1 MIFAKKIE
9 PIFRNEFVKI
19 WNFGKVSQGIV
30 KNEESNSHIH
40 FLIVTKQQ
48 TQMSSYQLGKW
59 DLTEL
64 VKNPKSPAFQK
75 QIQELERQAKKF
87 EKIKSKLNPKMSSK
101 QFMNILHQVEEIS
114 ENMSRIGGYA
124 SLSYSSDTQ
133 SDEATSLMTKMS
145 KLGSEISNKILF
157 FDLWWKTQVDNKNAK
172 RLMKDAG
179 ELTEYLS
186 HKRLFA
192 KYALSEPEE
201 RIINTLD
208 VTGISALV
216 KLYDKITNSFEY
228 KMKVGS
234 KIKTMTREELTNYVR
249 STNPKIRE
257 TAYKTILS
265 KYSENKGV
273 VGEIYQNIVQNWKD
287 EGIEIRGY
295 KSPISMRNIG
305 NDVDDKTIDSLLS
318 ICKKNSPI
326 FQKFFIQKA
335 KMLKMKKLRRYDLY
349 APAAANIKEKN
360 YSYDKSVKLVFESL
374 GKFSSTLEEHARKVF
389 NENHIDSDIRQ
400 GKRDGAFCSTLT
412 PKITPYV
419 LVNFTGKSRDVFTLA
434 HELGHAVHSQTA
446 QDRSILV
453 QDAPLPLAE
462 TASTFSELLL
472 YDNLSN
478 KISDDEKKAMLSEK
492 IDDLYATILR
502 QSFFTIFEVDA
513 HKQIGNGTTIDEI
526 SNTYLKN
533 LKVQFGNSVS
543 LSDDFEIEWSCIP
556 HFYHTPFYCYAYSFG
571 NLLALSLFQR
581 YKKEGKDFV
590 PAYINILAAGGSK
603 KPEKLLSEYGFDI
616 TSPKFWQ
623 EGFDYVKDQ
632 VNTLASLN

>member
-1 MIFAKKIE
+1 MTNYK
-9 PIFRNEFVKI
+9 
-19 WNFGKVSQGIV
+19 
-30 KNEESNSHIH
+30 
-40 FLIVTKQQ
+40 
-48 TQMSSYQLGKW
+48 LGTW
-59 DLTEL
+59 DLSEL

-75 QIQELERQAKKF
+75 QIKELESQAIKF
-87 EKIKSKLNPKMSSK
+87 EKIKSNLDPKMSSK
-101 QFMNILHQVEEIS
+101 KFMSIIQQIEEIS
-114 ENMSRIGGYA
+114 KNMSKIGGYA

-157 FDLWWKTQVDNKNAK
+157 FDLWWKTQVDDKNAK

-179 ELTEYLS
+179 EITEYLS

-216 KLYDKITNSFEY
+216 KLYDKITNAFEY
-228 KMKVGS
+228 KMKIGNKS
-234 KIKTMTREELTNYVR
+234 KTMTREELTNYVR

-257 TAYKTILS
+257 TAYKTILT
-265 KYSENKGV
+265 KYTESKGV
-273 VGEIYQNIVQNWKD
+273 VGEIYQNIVLNWRD

-295 KSPISMRNIG
+295 ESPISMRNIG
-305 NDVDDKTIDSLLS
+305 NDVDDKTIESLLS
-318 ICKKNSPI
+318 ICRKNSPV
-326 FQKFFIQKA
+326 FQKFFVQKA

-360 YSYDKSVKLVFESL
+360 YAYDKSVKLVFESL
-374 GKFSSTLEEHARKVF
+374 GKFSNTLEEYARKVF
-389 NENHIDSDIRQ
+389 NENHIDSAIRQ

-434 HELGHAVHSQTA
+434 HELGHAVHSQAA
-446 QDRSILV
+446 QNRSILV

-472 YDNLSN
+472 YDNLSD
-478 KISDDEKKAMLSEK
+478 KISDNEKKIMLAEK
-492 IDDLYATILR
+492 IDDLYATIMR

-513 HKQIGNGTTIDEI
+513 HKQIGEGTTINEI
-526 SNTYLKN
+526 SKTYLQN
-533 LKVQFGNSVS
+533 LKEQFGNSVS
-543 LSDDFEIEWSCIP
+543 LSDDFAIEWSCIP

-590 PAYINILAAGGSK
+590 PAYMSILAAGGSK
-603 KPEKLLSEYGFDI
+603 KPEKLLAEYGFDI
-616 TSPKFWQ
+616 RSPKFWQ
-623 EGFDYVKDQ
+623 EGFDYVNEQ
-632 VNTLASLN
+632 VKVLASLN

>member
-1 MIFAKKIE
+1 
-9 PIFRNEFVKI
+9 
-19 WNFGKVSQGIV
+19 
-30 KNEESNSHIH
+30 
-40 FLIVTKQQ
+40 
-48 TQMSSYQLGKW
+48 MSEYQLGKW
-59 DLTEL
+59 DLSEL
-64 VKNPKSPAFQK
+64 VKNQKSPAFEK
-75 QIQELERQAKKF
+75 QIQVLEKQALKF
-87 EKIKSKLNPKMSSK
+87 EKIKSKLSPKMSSK
-101 QFMNILHQVEEIS
+101 QFMNILHQIEEIS
-114 ENMSRIGGYA
+114 ENMSKIGGYA

-157 FDLWWKTQVDNKNAK
+157 FDLWWKTQVDEKNAK
-172 RLMKDAG
+172 RLMKNTG
-179 ELTEYLS
+179 EITEYLS

-228 KMKVGS
+228 KMKVGNKS
-234 KIKTMTREELTNYVR
+234 KVMTREELTNYVR

-257 TAYKTILS
+257 TAYKTILT
-265 KYSENKGV
+265 KYFDNKGV
-273 VGEIYQNIVQNWKD
+273 VGEIYQNIVLNWKD

-318 ICKKNSPI
+318 VCKKNSPI
-326 FQKFFIQKA
+326 FQKFFVQKA

-349 APAAANIKEKN
+349 APAAVNIKEKN

-374 GKFSSTLEEHARKVF
+374 GKFSDTLEEYARKVF
-389 NENHIDSDIRQ
+389 NENHIDSDVRK

-434 HELGHAVHSQTA
+434 HELGHAVHSQAA

-472 YDNLSN
+472 YDNLSDR
-478 KISDDEKKAMLSEK
+478 ISDDEKKTMLSGK

-513 HKQIGNGTTIDEI
+513 HKQIGEGTTIDEI
-526 SNTYLKN
+526 SKTYLQN
-533 LKVQFGNSVS
+533 LKEQFGNSVS
-543 LSDDFEIEWSCIP
+543 LSEDFAIEWSSIP

-590 PAYINILAAGGSK
+590 PAYMSILAAGGSK
-603 KPEKLLSEYGFDI
+603 KPEKLLSEHGFDI
-616 TSPKFWQ
+616 RSPKFWQ
-623 EGFDYVKDQ
+623 EGFDYVKKQ
-632 VNTLASLN
+632 VDILSSLN

>member
-1 MIFAKKIE
+1 MTNYK
-9 PIFRNEFVKI
+9 
-19 WNFGKVSQGIV
+19 
-30 KNEESNSHIH
+30 
-40 FLIVTKQQ
+40 
-48 TQMSSYQLGKW
+48 LGTW
-59 DLTEL
+59 DLSEL

-75 QIQELERQAKKF
+75 QIKELESQAVKF
-87 EKIKSKLNPKMSSK
+87 EKIKSNLDPKMSSK
-101 QFMNILHQVEEIS
+101 KFMNIIQQIEEIS
-114 ENMSRIGGYA
+114 KNMSKIGGYA

-157 FDLWWKTQVDNKNAK
+157 FDLWWKTQVDDKNAK

-179 ELTEYLS
+179 EITEYLS

-216 KLYDKITNSFEY
+216 KLYDKITNAFEY
-228 KMKVGS
+228 KMKIGNKS
-234 KIKTMTREELTNYVR
+234 KTMTREEITNYVR

-257 TAYKTILS
+257 TAYKTILT
-265 KYSENKGV
+265 KYTENKGV
-273 VGEIYQNIVQNWKD
+273 VGEIYQNIVLNWRD

-295 KSPISMRNIG
+295 ESPISMRNIG
-305 NDVDDKTIDSLLS
+305 NDVDDKTIESLLS
-318 ICKKNSPI
+318 ICRKNSPV
-326 FQKFFIQKA
+326 FQKFFVQKA

-360 YSYDKSVKLVFESL
+360 YAYDKSVKLVFESL
-374 GKFSSTLEEHARKVF
+374 GKFSNTLEEYARKVF
-389 NENHIDSDIRQ
+389 NESHIDSAIRQ

-434 HELGHAVHSQTA
+434 HELGHAVHSQAA

-472 YDNLSN
+472 YDNLSD
-478 KISDDEKKAMLSEK
+478 KISDNEKKIMLAEK
-492 IDDLYATILR
+492 IDDLYATIMR

-513 HKQIGNGTTIDEI
+513 HKQIGEGTTINEI
-526 SNTYLKN
+526 SKTYLQN
-533 LKVQFGNSVS
+533 LKEQFGNSVS
-543 LSDDFEIEWSCIP
+543 LSDDFAIEWSCIP

-590 PAYINILAAGGSK
+590 PAYMSILAAGGSK
-603 KPEKLLSEYGFDI
+603 KPEKLLAEYGFDI
-616 TSPKFWQ
+616 RSPKFWQ
-623 EGFDYVKDQ
+623 EGFDYVNEQ
-632 VNTLASLN
+632 VKALALLN

>member
-1 MIFAKKIE
+1 MAEI
-9 PIFRNEFVKI
+9 
-19 WNFGKVSQGIV
+19 
-30 KNEESNSHIH
+30 
-40 FLIVTKQQ
+40 
-48 TQMSSYQLGKW
+48 QLGRW
-59 DLTEL
+59 DLSEL
-64 VKNPKSPAFQK
+64 TKNPKGSAFQK
-75 QIQELERQAKKF
+75 QIQELEKQARKF
-87 EKIKSKLNPKMSSK
+87 EKIKSKLDPKMSSK
-101 QFMNILHQVEEIS
+101 KFMGILQQVEEMS
-114 ENMSRIGGYA
+114 EKMSKIGGYA
-124 SLSYSSDTQ
+124 SLLYSSDTQ
-133 SDEATSLMTKMS
+133 SDEATSLMTQMS

-157 FDLWWKTQVDNKNAK
+157 FDLWWKTKVDKKNAK
-172 RLMKDAG
+172 RLMEDTG
-179 ELTEYLS
+179 ELTEYLL

-216 KLYDKITNSFEY
+216 KLYDKITNAYEY
-228 KMKVGS
+228 KMKIGN
-234 KIKTMTREELTNYVR
+234 KTQTMTREELTNYVR

-257 TAYKTILS
+257 TAYKTILT
-265 KYSENKGV
+265 KYTENKGV
-273 VGEIYQNIVQNWKD
+273 IGEIYQNIVLNWRD

-295 KSPISMRNIG
+295 KTPISMRNIG
-305 NDVDDKTIDSLLS
+305 NDVDDKTIESLLS
-318 ICKKNSPI
+318 VCKKNSSV
-326 FQKFFIQKA
+326 FQKFFVQKA

-360 YSYDKSVKLVFESL
+360 YTYKKSVKLVFESL
-374 GKFSSTLEEHARKVF
+374 GKFSETLEEFARKVF
-389 NENHIDSDIRQ
+389 NENHIDSSVRQ
-400 GKRDGAFCSTLT
+400 GKRDGAFCSTIS

-434 HELGHAVHSQTA
+434 HELGHAVHSQAA

-472 YDNLSN
+472 YDNLSD
-478 KISDDEKKAMLSEK
+478 KISDDEKKIVLSEK

-513 HKQIGNGTTIDEI
+513 HKQIGKGTTVDEI
-526 SNTYLKN
+526 SKTYLQN
-533 LKVQFGNSVS
+533 LKEQFGNSVS
-543 LSDDFEIEWSCIP
+543 LSEDFAIEWSCIP

-590 PAYINILAAGGSK
+590 PSYINILAAGGSK
-603 KPEKLLSEYGFDI
+603 KPERLLLEYGFDI
-616 TSPKFWQ
+616 RSPKFWQ
-623 EGFDYVKDQ
+623 QGFDYVHEQ
-632 VNTLASLN
+632 VKALSSLN

>member
-1 MIFAKKIE
+1 
-9 PIFRNEFVKI
+9 
-19 WNFGKVSQGIV
+19 
-30 KNEESNSHIH
+30 
-40 FLIVTKQQ
+40 
-48 TQMSSYQLGKW
+48 MSSYQLGKW
-59 DLTEL
+59 DLTKL

-75 QIQELERQAKKF
+75 QINELEKQAKKF
-87 EKIKSKLNPKMSSK
+87 EEIKSKLNPKMSSK

-114 ENMSRIGGYA
+114 ENMSKIGGYA

-157 FDLWWKTQVDNKNAK
+157 FDLWWKTQVDDKNAK

-179 ELTEYLS
+179 EITEYLS

-228 KMKVGS
+228 KMKVRN
-234 KIKTMTREELTNYVR
+234 KFKTMTREELTNYVR

-265 KYSENKGV
+265 KYSQNKGV

-295 KSPISMRNIG
+295 ESPISMRNIG

-318 ICKKNSPI
+318 VCKKNSPV
-326 FQKFFIQKA
+326 FQKFFVQKA

-349 APAAANIKEKN
+349 APAAANIKEKI

-374 GKFSSTLEEHARKVF
+374 GKFSSALEGHARKVF
-389 NENHIDSDIRQ
+389 NENHIDSEIRQ

-412 PKITPYV
+412 PKITPFV

-434 HELGHAVHSQTA
+434 HELGHAVHSQAA

-472 YDNLSN
+472 YDNLSS
-478 KISDDEKKAMLSEK
+478 KISDDEKKSMLSEK

-513 HKQIGNGTTIDEI
+513 HKQIGEGTTIDEI
-526 SNTYLKN
+526 SKTYLKN

-543 LSDDFEIEWSCIP
+543 LSEDFAIEWSCIP

-590 PAYINILAAGGSK
+590 PAYIDILAAGGSK
-603 KPEKLLSEYGFDI
+603 KPEKLLSEHGFDI

-623 EGFDYVKDQ
+623 EGFDYVKEQ
-632 VNTLASLN
+632 VKTLSSLN

>member
-1 MIFAKKIE
+1 M
-9 PIFRNEFVKI
+9 N
-19 WNFGKVSQGIV
+19 
-30 KNEESNSHIH
+30 H
-40 FLIVTKQQ
+40 FLIVRI
-48 TQMSSYQLGKW
+48 SHQLMTTYHPGIW
-59 DLTEL
+59 DLTKL

-75 QIQELERQAKKF
+75 QIKELEKQAIKF
-87 EKIKSKLNPKMSSK
+87 EKIKSKLNPKISSANFK
-101 QFMNILHQVEEIS
+101 NILQQVEEIS

-124 SLSYSSDTQ
+124 SLSYSSNTQ
-133 SDEATSLMTKMS
+133 SDEATSLMSRMS

-157 FDLWWKTQVDNKNAK
+157 FDLWWKTQVDEKNAK

-179 ELTEYLS
+179 ELREYLS

-201 RIINTLD
+201 KIINTLD

-216 KLYDKITNSFEY
+216 KLYDKITNSYEY
-228 KMKVGS
+228 KMKIGNKNKVL
-234 KIKTMTREELTNYVR
+234 TREELTNYVR

-257 TAYKTILS
+257 TAYKTILG
-265 KYSENKGV
+265 KYIENKGV
-273 VGEIYQNIVQNWKD
+273 IGEIYQNIVRNWKD

-305 NDVDDKTIDSLLS
+305 NDVDDKTIESLLAV
-318 ICKKNSPI
+318 CRKNSPI
-326 FQKFFIQKA
+326 FQKFFQQKA
-335 KMLKMKKLRRYDLY
+335 KMLKLKKLRRYDVY
-349 APAAANIKEKN
+349 APATSNIKEKN
-360 YSYDKSVKLVFESL
+360 YTYDKSVKLVFESL
-374 GKFSSTLEEHARKVF
+374 GKFSSTLEDYARKVF
-389 NENHIDSDIRQ
+389 NENHVDSEIRQ
-400 GKRDGAFCSTLT
+400 GKRDGAFCSTLSPKRT
-412 PKITPYV
+412 PFV

-434 HELGHAVHSQTA
+434 HELGHAVHSQAA

-472 YDNLSN
+472 YDNLSD
-478 KISDDEKKAMLSEK
+478 KISNNEKKIMLSEK

-526 SNTYLKN
+526 SKLYLQN
-533 LKVQFGNSVS
+533 LKEQFGNSVT
-543 LSDDFEIEWSCIP
+543 LSDDFAIEWSCIP

-616 TSPKFWQ
+616 RSPKFWQ
-623 EGFDYVKDQ
+623 EGFDYVKEQ
-632 VNTLASLN
+632 VKALSALN

>member
-1 MIFAKKIE
+1 MTE
-9 PIFRNEFVKI
+9 
-19 WNFGKVSQGIV
+19 
-30 KNEESNSHIH
+30 
-40 FLIVTKQQ
+40 
-48 TQMSSYQLGKW
+48 YQRGRW
-59 DLTEL
+59 DLSEL
-64 VKNPKSPAFQK
+64 AKNPKSPEFQK
-75 QIQELERQAKKF
+75 QVKELEKQAEKF
-87 EKIKSKLNPKMSSK
+87 EKIKSGLDPKMSSK
-101 QFMNILHQVEEIS
+101 KFLSILHQVEEIS
-114 ENMSRIGGYA
+114 EKMSKIGGYA

-133 SDEATSLMTKMS
+133 SDEATSLMTRMS
-145 KLGSEISNKILF
+145 KLGSEISNKMLF
-157 FDLWWKTQVDNKNAK
+157 FDLWWKMQIDEKNAK
-172 RLMKDAG
+172 RLMKNTG
-179 ELTEYLS
+179 EITEYLS

-201 RIINTLD
+201 KIINTLD

-216 KLYDKITNSFEY
+216 KLYDKITNAFEY
-228 KMKVGS
+228 KMKIGN
-234 KIKTMTREELTNYVR
+234 KTRSMTREEITNYVR

-257 TAYKTILS
+257 TAYKTILT

-273 VGEIYQNIVQNWKD
+273 VGEIYQNIVLNWKD
-287 EGIEIRGY
+287 EGIDIRGY

-305 NDVDDKTIDSLLS
+305 NDVDDKTIESLLFV
-318 ICKKNSPI
+318 CKNNAPV
-326 FQKFFIQKA
+326 FQKFFVQKA
-335 KMLKMKKLRRYDLY
+335 RMLNMKKLRRYDLY

-360 YSYDKSVKLVFESL
+360 YSYNKSVKLVFESF
-374 GKFSSTLEEHARKVF
+374 GKFSDTLEEYAKKIF
-389 NENHIDSDIRQ
+389 NENHIDSEIRQ

-434 HELGHAVHSQTA
+434 HELGHAVHSQAA
-446 QDRSILV
+446 QNRSILV

-472 YDNLSN
+472 YDNISE
-478 KISDDEKKAMLSEK
+478 KISDDEKKIMLSEK

-513 HKQIGNGTTIDEI
+513 HKQIGDGTTIDEI
-526 SNTYLKN
+526 SKTYLQN
-533 LKVQFGNSVS
+533 LKTQFGNSVR
-543 LSDDFEIEWSCIP
+543 LSDDFATEWSCIP

-590 PAYINILAAGGSK
+590 PSYINILAAGGSK
-603 KPEKLLSEYGFDI
+603 KPEKLLAEHGFDI
-616 TSPKFWQ
+616 RSTKFWQ

-632 VNTLASLN
+632 VKALSALN

>member
-1 MIFAKKIE
+1 MS
-9 PIFRNEFVKI
+9 EF
-19 WNFGKVSQGIV
+19 
-30 KNEESNSHIH
+30 
-40 FLIVTKQQ
+40 
-48 TQMSSYQLGKW
+48 QLGGW
-59 DLTEL
+59 DLSEL
-64 VKNPKSPAFQK
+64 AKNPKSVAFQK
-75 QIQELERQAKKF
+75 QIQELEKQAIKF
-87 EKIKSKLNPKMSSK
+87 EKIKSKLKPKITSK
-101 QFMNILHQVEEIS
+101 EFKDILQQVEKIS
-114 ENMSRIGGYA
+114 ENMSKIGGYA

-157 FDLWWKTQVDNKNAK
+157 FDLWWKTQVDEKNAK
-172 RLMKDAG
+172 RLMENTG
-179 ELTEYLS
+179 ELREYLA

-192 KYALSEPEE
+192 KYSLSEPEE

-216 KLYDKITNSFEY
+216 KLYDKITNAFEY
-228 KMKVGS
+228 QMKIGN
-234 KIKTMTREELTNYVR
+234 KNKTMTREELTNFVR
-249 STNPKIRE
+249 STNSKIRE
-257 TAYKTILS
+257 KAYKTILT
-265 KYSENKGV
+265 KYTDNKGV
-273 VGEIYQNIVQNWKD
+273 IGEIYQNIVLNWRD

-295 KSPISMRNIG
+295 DSPISMRNIG
-305 NDVDDKTIDSLLS
+305 NDVDDKTIESLLS
-318 ICKKNSPI
+318 ICKKNSPV
-326 FQKFFIQKA
+326 FQKFFTQKA
-335 KMLKMKKLRRYDLY
+335 KMLKMKKLRRYDVY

-360 YSYDKSVKLVFESL
+360 YTYNKSVKLVFESL
-374 GKFSSTLEEHARKVF
+374 GKFSGVLEEYARKVF
-389 NENHIDSDIRQ
+389 NENHIDSAIRQ

-412 PKITPYV
+412 PKITPFV

-446 QDRSILV
+446 QNKSILV

-472 YDNLSN
+472 YDNLSD
-478 KISDDEKKAMLSEK
+478 KISDNEKKIMLSEK

-526 SNTYLKN
+526 SKTYLQN
-533 LKVQFGNSVS
+533 LKEQFGNSVNIT
-543 LSDDFEIEWSCIP
+543 DDFAIEWSCIP

-590 PAYINILAAGGSK
+590 PSYINILAAGGSQ

-616 TSPKFWQ
+616 RSPKFWQ
-623 EGFDYVKDQ
+623 EGFDYIKEQVK
-632 VNTLASLN
+632 TLSSLN

>member
-1 MIFAKKIE
+1 VS
-9 PIFRNEFVKI
+9 EFELGG
-19 WNFGKVSQGIV
+19 WNLS
-30 KNEESNSHIH
+30 
-40 FLIVTKQQ
+40 
-48 TQMSSYQLGKW
+48 
-59 DLTEL
+59 EL
-64 VKNPKSPAFQK
+64 AKNPKSVAFQK
-75 QIQELERQAKKF
+75 QIQELEKQAIKF
-87 EKIKSKLNPKMSSK
+87 EKIKSKLKPKITSK
-101 QFMNILHQVEEIS
+101 EFKDILQQVEKIS
-114 ENMSRIGGYA
+114 ENMSKIGGYA

-157 FDLWWKTQVDNKNAK
+157 FDLWWKTQVDEKNAK
-172 RLMKDAG
+172 RLMENTG
-179 ELTEYLS
+179 ELKEYLA

-216 KLYDKITNSFEY
+216 KLYDKITNAFEY
-228 KMKVGS
+228 QMKIGN
-234 KIKTMTREELTNYVR
+234 KNKTMTREELTNFVR
-249 STNPKIRE
+249 STTPKIRE
-257 TAYKTILS
+257 TAYKTILT
-265 KYSENKGV
+265 KYTDNKGV
-273 VGEIYQNIVQNWKD
+273 IGEIYQNIVLNWRD

-295 KSPISMRNIG
+295 DSPISMRNIG
-305 NDVDDKTIDSLLS
+305 NDVDDKTIESLLS
-318 ICKKNSPI
+318 ICKKNSPV
-326 FQKFFIQKA
+326 FQKFFAQKA
-335 KMLKMKKLRRYDLY
+335 KMLKMKKLGRYDIY

-360 YSYDKSVKLVFESL
+360 YTYNKSVKLVFESL
-374 GKFSSTLEEHARKVF
+374 GKFSGVLEEYARKVF
-389 NENHIDSDIRQ
+389 NENHIDSAIRQ

-412 PKITPYV
+412 PKITPFV

-434 HELGHAVHSQTA
+434 HELGHAVHSQAA
-446 QDRSILV
+446 QNKSILV

-472 YDNLSN
+472 YDNLSD
-478 KISDDEKKAMLSEK
+478 KISDNEKKIMLSEK

-513 HKQIGNGTTIDEI
+513 HKQIGDGTTINEI
-526 SNTYLKN
+526 SKTYLQN
-533 LKVQFGNSVS
+533 LKEQFGNSVNIT
-543 LSDDFEIEWSCIP
+543 DDFAIEWSCIP

-590 PAYINILAAGGSK
+590 PSYINILAAGGSQ

-616 TSPKFWQ
+616 RSPKFWQ
-623 EGFDYVKDQ
+623 EGFDYIKEQVK
-632 VNTLASLN
+632 TLSSLN

>member
-1 MIFAKKIE
+1 MTDYK
-9 PIFRNEFVKI
+9 
-19 WNFGKVSQGIV
+19 
-30 KNEESNSHIH
+30 
-40 FLIVTKQQ
+40 
-48 TQMSSYQLGKW
+48 LGTW
-59 DLTEL
+59 DLSEL
-64 VKNPKSPAFQK
+64 VKNPKSLAFQK
-75 QIQELERQAKKF
+75 QIKELENQAIKF
-87 EKIKSKLNPKMSSK
+87 EKIKSKLDPKMSSK
-101 QFMNILHQVEEIS
+101 KFMNIIQQIEEIS
-114 ENMSRIGGYA
+114 KNMSKIGGYA

-157 FDLWWKTQVDNKNAK
+157 FDLWWKTQVDDKNAK

-179 ELTEYLS
+179 EITEYLS

-216 KLYDKITNSFEY
+216 KLYDKITNAFEY
-228 KMKVGS
+228 KMKIGNKS
-234 KIKTMTREELTNYVR
+234 KTMTREELTNYVR

-257 TAYKTILS
+257 TAYKTILT
-265 KYSENKGV
+265 KYTENKGV
-273 VGEIYQNIVQNWKD
+273 VGEIYQNIVLNWRD

-295 KSPISMRNIG
+295 ESPISMRNIG
-305 NDVDDKTIDSLLS
+305 NDVDDKTIESLLS
-318 ICKKNSPI
+318 ICRKNSPV
-326 FQKFFIQKA
+326 FQKFFVQKA

-360 YSYDKSVKLVFESL
+360 YAYDKSVKLVFESL
-374 GKFSSTLEEHARKVF
+374 GKFSNTLEEYARKVF
-389 NENHIDSDIRQ
+389 NENHIDSAIRQ

-434 HELGHAVHSQTA
+434 HELGHAVHSQAA

-472 YDNLSN
+472 YDNLSD
-478 KISDDEKKAMLSEK
+478 KISDNEKKIMLAEK
-492 IDDLYATILR
+492 IDDLYATIMR

-513 HKQIGNGTTIDEI
+513 HKQMGKGTTINEI
-526 SNTYLKN
+526 SKTYLQN
-533 LKVQFGNSVS
+533 LKEQFGNSVS
-543 LSDDFEIEWSCIP
+543 LSDDFAIEWSCIP

-590 PAYINILAAGGSK
+590 PAYMSILAAGGSK
-603 KPEKLLSEYGFDI
+603 KPEKLLAEYGFDI
-616 TSPKFWQ
+616 RSPKFWQ
-623 EGFDYVKDQ
+623 EGFDYVNEQ
-632 VNTLASLN
+632 VKVLASLN